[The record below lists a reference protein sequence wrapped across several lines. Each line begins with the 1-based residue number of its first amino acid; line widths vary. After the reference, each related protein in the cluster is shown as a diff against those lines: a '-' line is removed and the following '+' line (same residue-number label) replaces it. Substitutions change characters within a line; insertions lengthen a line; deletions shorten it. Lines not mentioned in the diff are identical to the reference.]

1 MAREQDAPYLVQTQP
16 HLLLLAQESA
26 KGPCPPGFN
35 LLKGV
40 EEKSVQ
46 NREGGKGAYT
56 IQCPSLRVELRN
68 ARPCLLGGV
77 VRKEPGLVG

>member
-1 MAREQDAPYLVQTQP
+1 MARGLRRAKLGANTATLAAP
-16 HLLLLAQESA
+16 SA
-26 KGPCPPGFN
+26 RKRKGPLPPALQFAEGR
-35 LLKGV
+35 GG
-40 EEKSVQ
+40 
-46 NREGGKGAYT
+46 EGGKGAYT